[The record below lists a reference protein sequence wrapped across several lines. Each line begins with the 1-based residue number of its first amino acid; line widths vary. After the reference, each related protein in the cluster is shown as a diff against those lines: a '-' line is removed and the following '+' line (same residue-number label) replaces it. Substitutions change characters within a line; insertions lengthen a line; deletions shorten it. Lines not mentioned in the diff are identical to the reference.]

1 MTHRLEFLFFETRI
15 LTALIAVTIALY
27 YLHFFDSIFKLILEN
42 VLSFELSLPVNIY
55 SFTLTLYFPSEKNQ
69 ENKRGDD
76 FFLLNKIEKEEKII
90 NDEKVAIAVI
100 QKTQMDNN
108 LDITDEKNSNK
119 SKEKKKKD
127 TFTSTYAQFE
137 KFRYLF
143 IPMKSEKIFRNVP
156 DVIKEDSSTGVASDT
171 KKGKLLN
178 RTNAEH
184 SQSMNFFLEIRKF
197 LRNLFN
203 FSLFWD
209 RFISLFLLLHSLR
222 GSVILKNVRVLSPKK
237 EIDARWLNETIVTAE
252 KIKIT
257 FNFFRSLYYFL
268 FSFTHLIVF
277 DNAFID
283 GLTINIEGYEEKI
296 NATLNR
302 IESSLDCKNLNLNEK
317 GYITPEKEKKTE
329 FKITTDK
336 INNEINNLYKN
347 VLTAITIKIPSP
359 SISSDSQN
367 IKKSIFSPPDTP
379 IIKKNVNENS
389 KSKLI
394 LNVSLFG
401 KSIPIKTADD
411 AIITSTSSSFSVP
424 TSPTFPFFPFSF
436 SPPLS
441 PSSSSISTF
450 PNTDNNNTILINNE
464 SANKMQNISSLSQT
478 NTTSENKNKNNDN
491 INYGKTILEENDLT
505 DINEITAKMTHTI
518 CNKEI
523 NDNNSTNEIR
533 GKKDNGEEKIEEK
546 VENGN
551 KNKDIEK
558 REKINGKNLE
568 KESPYNIF
576 NSFLE
581 QAKEQFNSDLQKLN
595 KVDVFIQETAVT
607 LKTKIKHQINEWKA
621 EVTNFQEEVNK
632 EQHILYASFYLY
644 MYTGLILYFSFF
656 SLFFAFLFVSV
667 TLHLFFCFT

>member
-1 MTHRLEFLFFETRI
+1 MRI

-27 YLHFFDSIFKLILEN
+27 YLKFFDSIFKLILEN
-42 VLSFELSLPVNIY
+42 VLSFELSLPVKIY
-55 SFTLTLYFPSEKNQ
+55 SFALTLYFPSEKNQ
-69 ENKRGDD
+69 ENRMGDD

-90 NDEKVAIAVI
+90 KDEKIATAVI
-100 QKTQMDNN
+100 QKTQSDNN
-108 LDITDEKNSNK
+108 LDIQDKKNTK
-119 SKEKKKKD
+119 KLTEKKKKD
-127 TFTSTYAQFE
+127 QTLISTYSAQFE

-156 DVIKEDSSTGVASDT
+156 DVIKEDSFAGVT
-171 KKGKLLN
+171 NEMKKGRILSK
-178 RTNAEH
+178 TNADH
-184 SQSMNFFLEIRKF
+184 SQSMNVVSEIRNF
-197 LRNLFN
+197 MRNLFN

-222 GSVILKNVRVLSPKK
+222 GSVTLKNVRVLSPKK

-296 NATLNR
+296 NTTLNR
-302 IESSLDCKNLNLNEK
+302 IESSADCKNLNLNEK
-317 GYITPEKEKKTE
+317 GYITPEKGKKTE

-359 SISSDSQN
+359 SISCDSQN

-379 IIKKNVNENS
+379 TIRKNLNENL

-401 KSIPIKTADD
+401 KSVPVKSSNDTPI
-411 AIITSTSSSFSVP
+411 ISSSSFSVP
-424 TSPTFPFFPFSF
+424 TSPTIPFFPFPFSF

-450 PNTDNNNTILINNE
+450 PNTDNNDIILPNND
-464 SANKMQNISSLSQT
+464 SGNNNQNNPSSSPT
-478 NTTSENKNKNNDN
+478 NTTSDNSNENKNNNSD
-491 INYGKTILEENDLT
+491 INCGKTIFKENDIA
-505 DINEITAKMTHTI
+505 DINGITSKITHTS
-518 CNKEI
+518 C
-523 NDNNSTNEIR
+523 NEII
-533 GKKDNGEEKIEEK
+533 NGDKSSNKNNEEKENGREKSLEK
-546 VENGN
+546 VENN
-551 KNKDIEK
+551 NRSKEIEK
-558 REKINGKNLE
+558 DEKIGGKKSE

-581 QAKEQFNSDLQKLN
+581 QAKEQFTSDLQKLN

-621 EVTNFQEEVNK
+621 EVTSFKEEV
-632 EQHILYASFYLY
+632 
-644 MYTGLILYFSFF
+644 
-656 SLFFAFLFVSV
+656 
-667 TLHLFFCFT
+667 